1 MQTGDEARTELT
13 DQQLDQLWETMTPE
27 PIINI
32 MNRLYDAMKAIE
44 ANDPEPALDAVKW
57 AMVNLEK
64 HIPPE
69 ELKRLNAEL
78 DLQLTMAGSQRI
90 RDGEL
95 H

>member
-1 MQTGDEARTELT
+1 MTELV
-13 DQQLDQLWETMTPE
+13 DQLLDQEWEKEWEMMTPE

-32 MNRLYDAMKAIE
+32 MNALYDAMKAIE
-44 ANDPEPALDAVKW
+44 EGNPEPALDAVKW

-64 HIPPE
+64 HIPAK

-78 DLQLTMAGSQRI
+78 DLQLSMAGSQRI